1 MSTRS
6 SSGVGGGQLAGAS
19 AVRAP
24 RFTGRDH
31 EVAAIAQALAGPP
44 AAVLIEG
51 EAGMGKSRLVRELL
65 TSTTPP
71 RSGRVL
77 VGTCPPF
84 QQPFT
89 LGPVVEA
96 LISTVDRVDDLGL
109 SPLGGALRPLFPEWT
124 ADLPPAPEPLT
135 EPTAARHRLFRAVAE
150 VLDRLDLRVLVLEDV
165 HWADEATLEFLL
177 FLTAR
182 RAPKPSLVLTYRS
195 EDVPA
200 DSSLRWLASRL
211 PEGMARLRVQLAPLD
226 VVETERLISSMLDD
240 EPVSTAFATF
250 LWEHTDGLPL
260 AIEESVRLLC
270 DRADLVTQDG
280 EWVRRALEDI
290 AVPPSVR
297 DAVLERVDRLTAPA
311 QAVLRAAAVLGDP
324 AEETVVLAVCD
335 LPHSQRPQAVVEALG
350 SRLLQDDGLG
360 RLSFR
365 HALACR
371 AVYESIPIRKRR
383 KEHLRAGQVLKRL
396 SRPPVV
402 QLQRHFRE
410 AGAVGE
416 WCRYAEQ
423 AADLAMSSGDPRT
436 VAGMLHE
443 VLTRVDLP
451 AATVVRLMG
460 KMPVLMVWVDQ
471 ELLHDL
477 VEVLRRLRDDPAL
490 TSTERGLVG
499 WQLGRM
505 LLHTGE
511 VAAACVALERAIPD
525 LAERPLDDL
534 QATIM
539 LSWLSTTHG
548 SAGDH
553 RRWLDRAA
561 TIVADPA
568 TPVRNRL
575 AVHADR
581 ATILLVLGDD
591 AGWASAA
598 MFPTEGD
605 TPDELSQIVRGNANL
620 GEAAMQWG
628 RYDEARHRITL
639 AARLARTHGYQRLQ
653 DQCRSIN
660 LRLDWFTGAWDG
672 LADRAIALAGLE
684 DEPTI
689 QVDSL
694 LITSLLQTAAGDW
707 AEAEQTFRSAVEVGR
722 GGGVLIDPSLTPAAG
737 LARLH
742 LLAGRV
748 DDALKWTEKPLR
760 MVTEKNIW
768 LYATDLAPVRV
779 QALLLA
785 GRMDEATALVTAYA
799 RHLGDRQA
807 PAGQAALL
815 LCRAI
820 LTEGRG
826 EAMRA
831 AELYGQAADT
841 WQTLPRPYDA
851 LLARKRQ
858 AGCLLTT
865 AHPDDGVHLLTQV
878 RQDLAD
884 LGAHGDAER
893 IQRVLTEH
901 GRRRRRPRRGPQGYG
916 DDLSPRELE
925 VVRLLATGRTNREIA
940 NALGLSTRTV
950 DAHVNSAMRKRK
962 VNSRTALAMA
972 AAVAG
977 FVALKPAH
985 GTGP

>member
-1 MSTRS
+1 MS
-6 SSGVGGGQLAGAS
+6 
-19 AVRAP
+19 
-24 RFTGRDH
+24 
-31 EVAAIAQALAGPP
+31 AIAQALAGAP
-44 AAVLIEG
+44 AAVLVEG

-65 TSTTPP
+65 TATSPQ

-84 QQPFT
+84 RQPFT

-96 LISTVDRVDDLGL
+96 LTSTVDRVDGLGL
-109 SPLGGALRPLFPEWT
+109 SPLAGALRPLFPEWM
-124 ADLPPAPEPLT
+124 AGLPPPPEPLT
-135 EPTAARHRLFRAVAE
+135 EPAAARHRLFRALAE
-150 VLDRLDLRVLVLEDV
+150 VLDRLGLRVLVLEDV

-182 RAPKPSLVLTYRS
+182 RGPKPSLVLTYRP

-211 PEGMARLRVQLAPLD
+211 PEGMARLLVQLAPLD
-226 VVETERLISSMLDD
+226 VVETGRLVSSMLDD
-240 EPVSTAFATF
+240 EPVSGAFAAF
-250 LWEHTDGLPL
+250 LREHTEGLPL

-280 EWVRRALEDI
+280 EWLRRALEDI

-297 DAVLERVDRLTAPA
+297 DAVLERVDRLSASA
-311 QAVLRAAAVLGDP
+311 QEVLRAAAVLGDP
-324 AEETVVLAVCD
+324 VEEAILLAVCD
-335 LPHSQRPQAVVEALG
+335 LPESQRSQAVVEALD
-350 SRLLQDDGLG
+350 SRLLQEDAVG

-371 AVYESIPIRKRR
+371 AVYESIPSRQRR
-383 KEHLRAGQVLKRL
+383 GEHLRAGQVLEGL
-396 SRPPVV
+396 SRPPAV

-410 AGAVGE
+410 AGAVDE
-416 WCRYAEQ
+416 WCRYAEH

-436 VAGMLHE
+436 VAGILHE
-443 VLTRVDLP
+443 LLTHVDLP
-451 AATVVRLMG
+451 AATMVRLIG
-460 KMPVLMVWVDQ
+460 KIPLLMVWVDQ
-471 ELLHDL
+471 ALLRGL
-477 VEVLRRLRDDPAL
+477 VEVLRRVRDDPAL
-490 TSTERGLVG
+490 TSTERGLIG

-511 VAAACVALERAIPD
+511 FAAAYLVLEQAIPD
-525 LAERPLDDL
+525 LAERPLEDL
-534 QATIM
+534 HATIM
-539 LSWLSTTHG
+539 LSWLSTTHS
-548 SAGDH
+548 SAGDY

-561 TIVADPA
+561 TIVADPS
-568 TPVRNRL
+568 TPAPNRL

-598 MFPTEGD
+598 VFPTEGG
-605 TPDELSQIVRGNANL
+605 TADELSQIARGNANL
-620 GEAAMQWG
+620 AEAAMQWG
-628 RYDEARHRITL
+628 RYDEARYRITL
-639 AARLARTHGYQRLQ
+639 ASRLARTHGYQRLQ
-653 DQCRSIN
+653 DQCQSIN

-672 LADRAIALAGLE
+672 LADRATALAGLD

-707 AEAEQTFRSAVEVGR
+707 ADAEQTFRSAVELGR
-722 GGGVLIDPSLTPAAG
+722 GGGVLIDPSLTPAVG

-742 LLAGRV
+742 LLAGRIE
-748 DDALKWTEKPLR
+748 DALEWTEGPLR
-760 MVTEKNIW
+760 LVTEKKIW

-785 GRMDEATALVTAYA
+785 GRMNEATALVTTYA
-799 RHLGDRQA
+799 RNLGDRHA

-820 LTEGRG
+820 LAEGSG
-826 EAMRA
+826 EATRA

-841 WQTLPRPYDA
+841 WQALPRPYDA

-858 AGCLLTT
+858 GGCLLTT
-865 AHPDDGVHLLTQV
+865 AHRDDGVHLLAQV
-878 RQDLAD
+878 KQDLAD

-893 IQRVLTEH
+893 TQRVLSEH
-901 GRRRRRPRRGPQGYG
+901 DRQRGRPRRGPRGYG
-916 DDLSPRELE
+916 DDLSPRESE

-940 NALGLSTRTV
+940 NALGLSIRTV

-972 AAVAG
+972 TAVSG
-977 FVALKPAH
+977 FVPLKPAH
-985 GTGP
+985 GNTRP

>member
-1 MSTRS
+1 
-6 SSGVGGGQLAGAS
+6 
-19 AVRAP
+19 
-24 RFTGRDH
+24 
-31 EVAAIAQALAGPP
+31 
-44 AAVLIEG
+44 
-51 EAGMGKSRLVRELL
+51 MGKSRLVRELL
-65 TSTTPP
+65 AATSPP
-71 RSGRVL
+71 GSGRIL

-84 QQPFT
+84 RRPFT
-89 LGPVVEA
+89 LGPVVDA
-96 LISTVDRVDDLGL
+96 LTSTVDRVEELGL

-124 ADLPPAPEPLT
+124 AGLPPAPEPLA

-150 VLDRLDLRVLVLEDV
+150 VLDRLGPQVLVLEDV

-182 RAPKPSLVLTYRS
+182 PAPRPSLLLTYRP

-226 VVETERLISSMLDD
+226 VAETGRLVSSMLDD
-240 EPVSTAFATF
+240 EPVSAEFATF
-250 LWEHTDGLPL
+250 LREHSDGLPL

-280 EWVRRALEDI
+280 EWLRRALEDI
-290 AVPPSVR
+290 AVPPSLR
-297 DAVLERVDRLTAPA
+297 DAVLERVDRMSAPA
-311 QAVLRAAAVLGDP
+311 RDVLRAAAVLGDP
-324 AEETVVLAVCD
+324 IEEAVLLAACD
-335 LPHSQRPQAVVEALG
+335 VPESQRPQAVAEALG
-350 SRLLQDDGLG
+350 SRLLHEDALG

-371 AVYESIPIRKRR
+371 AVYESIPIRQRR
-383 KEHLRAGQVLKRL
+383 GEHLRAAHVLEGL
-396 SRPPVV
+396 ARPPIL

-410 AGAVGE
+410 AGAVDE
-416 WCRYAEQ
+416 WCRYVEQ
-423 AADLAMSSGDPRT
+423 SADLAMSSGDPRT

-460 KMPVLMVWVDQ
+460 KMPLLMVWVDQ
-471 ELLHDL
+471 GLLHDL
-477 VEVLRRLRDDPAL
+477 VEVLRRVRDDPAL
-490 TSTERGLVG
+490 SSTERGLVG

-505 LLHTGE
+505 LLHTGDY
-511 VAAACVALERAIPD
+511 AAACRALERAIPD

-534 QATIM
+534 HATIM

-548 SAGDH
+548 EAGDY

-561 TIVADPA
+561 AIVADPA
-568 TPVRNRL
+568 TPAPNRL

-598 MFPTEGD
+598 MFPTEGG

-628 RYDEARHRITL
+628 RYDEARQRVTL
-639 AARLARTHGYQRLQ
+639 ASRLARTHGYQRLQ

-672 LADRAIALAGLE
+672 LADRATALAGLDE
-684 DEPTI
+684 EPTI
-689 QVDSL
+689 QVESL
-694 LITSLLQTAAGDW
+694 LITSQLQTAAGDW
-707 AEAEQTFRSAVEVGR
+707 TDAEQTLRSAVELGR

-742 LLAGRV
+742 LMAGRV
-748 DDALKWTEKPLR
+748 DDALEWTEKPLR
-760 MVTEKNIW
+760 LVTEKNIW
-768 LYATDLAPVRV
+768 VYATDVAPVRV
-779 QALLLA
+779 QALVLA
-785 GRMDEATALVTAYA
+785 GRTNEATALVTAYA
-799 RHLGDRQA
+799 RNLGDRQA

-826 EAMRA
+826 EPTRA

-841 WQTLPRPYDA
+841 WQALPRPYDA

-858 AGCLLTT
+858 ADCLLSTG
-865 AHPDDGVHLLTQV
+865 HPDDGVHLLTQV

-893 IQRVLTEH
+893 IQRVLSER
-901 GRRRRRPRRGPQGYG
+901 GGQRRRPRRGPQGYG

-925 VVRLLATGRTNREIA
+925 VVRLLATGQTNREIA
-940 NALGLSTRTV
+940 TALGLSTRTV

-977 FVALKPAH
+977 FVALKP
-985 GTGP
+985 GS

>member
-1 MSTRS
+1 MVR
-6 SSGVGGGQLAGAS
+6 APM
-19 AVRAP
+19 VRAP
-24 RFTGRDH
+24 RFTGRDR
-31 EVAAIAQALAGPP
+31 EVLAITQALAEAP
-44 AAVLIEG
+44 AAVLVEG

-65 TSTTPP
+65 AATSPP
-71 RSGRVL
+71 ESDRIL

-84 QQPFT
+84 RQPFT

-96 LISTVDRVDDLGL
+96 LTSTVDRVDELGL

-124 ADLPPAPEPLT
+124 AGLPPALEPLT
-135 EPTAARHRLFRAVAE
+135 EPAAARHRLFRAVAE
-150 VLDRLDLRVLVLEDV
+150 VLERLDLQVLVLEDV

-182 RAPKPSLVLTYRS
+182 RAPKPSLVLTYRP
-195 EDVPA
+195 EDAPA

-226 VVETERLISSMLDD
+226 VLETGRLASSMLYD
-240 EPVSTAFATF
+240 EPVSPAFAAF
-250 LWEHTDGLPL
+250 LRKHTDGLPL

-270 DRADLVTQDG
+270 DQADLVTQDG
-280 EWVRRALEDI
+280 EWLRRAPEDI

-297 DAVLERVDRLTAPA
+297 DAVLERVDRLSAPA
-311 QAVLRAAAVLGDP
+311 QEVLRAAAVLGDP
-324 AEETVVLAVCD
+324 VEEAVVLTVCD
-335 LPHSQRPQAVVEALG
+335 LPESQYPQAVVEALG
-350 SRLLQDDGLG
+350 SRLLQEDALG

-365 HALACR
+365 HSLACR
-371 AVYESIPIRKRR
+371 AVYESIPISQRR
-383 KEHLRAGQVLKRL
+383 GQHLRAGRALEGL
-396 SRPPVV
+396 LRPPFV

-416 WCRYAEQ
+416 WSRYAEQ
-423 AADLAMSSGDPRT
+423 AADLAMSSGDLRT
-436 VAGMLHE
+436 VAGLLHE
-443 VLTRVDLP
+443 VITCVDLP
-451 AATVVRLMG
+451 GAAVVRLMG
-460 KMPVLMVWVDQ
+460 KMPLLMVWVDQ
-471 ELLHDL
+471 GLLHDL
-477 VEVLRRLRDDPAL
+477 VEVLRRVRDDPTLAP
-490 TSTERGLVG
+490 TERGLAG

-511 VAAACVALERAIPD
+511 FAAACLALERAIPD

-534 QATIM
+534 HATIT

-548 SAGDH
+548 SAGDY

-561 TIVADPA
+561 TIAADPS
-568 TPVRNRL
+568 TPTPNRL

-598 MFPTEGD
+598 AFPTAGG
-605 TPDELSQIVRGNANL
+605 TPDEVSQIVRGNANL

-628 RYDEARHRITL
+628 RYDEARHRVTL

-672 LADRAIALAGLE
+672 LADRATALAGLD
-684 DEPTI
+684 DEPTV
-689 QVDSL
+689 QVNAL

-707 AEAEQTFRSAVEVGR
+707 TDAERTFRSAIELGR

-742 LLAGRV
+742 LLAGRIE
-748 DDALKWTEKPLR
+748 DALAWTEQPLR
-760 MVTEKNIW
+760 LVTEKNIW

-779 QALLLA
+779 QALLSA
-785 GRMDEATALVTAYA
+785 GRMNEANALVTAYA
-799 RHLGDRQA
+799 QNLGDRQA

-820 LTEGRG
+820 LAEGRG
-826 EAMRA
+826 DTTRA

-851 LLARKRQ
+851 LLARNRQ
-858 AGCLLTT
+858 AACLLVT
-865 AHPDDGVHLLTQV
+865 ADPDGGAHLMAQV
-878 RQDLAD
+878 RQELAA

-893 IQRVLTEH
+893 IQHVLSEH
-901 GRRRRRPRRGPQGYG
+901 GRQRRRPRRGPQGYG

-940 NALGLSTRTV
+940 NALGLSIRTV

-962 VNSRTALAMA
+962 VKSRTALA
-972 AAVAG
+972 VAFTQVRSHLSFG
-977 FVALKPAH
+977 VFDARS
-985 GTGP
+985 GPL